1 MVAVN
6 IFDPIVIIVVIYTVL
21 MTLTGLFNYPYPSS
35 FLLLITLAVITSYIY
50 YKVDKNEPILTPVY
64 ECETTGPIITTTPF
78 TTMPS
83 TTPFT
88 TMPPTTPFTTMPPTM
103 PSSMPSTMP
112 STTPFT
118 TMPPTMP
125 SSMPSTMTEPTG
137 PITTLPVI

>member
-35 FLLLITLAVITSYIY
+35 FLLLITLAVVTSYIY

-64 ECETTGPIITTTPF
+64 ECETTGPIDSIITTTPFTTIPSTTMPSTTTPF

-83 TTPFT
+83 TT
-88 TMPPTTPFTTMPPTM
+88 M
-103 PSSMPSTMP
+103 PSTTMPSTMP
-112 STTPFT
+112 
-118 TMPPTMP
+118 
-125 SSMPSTMTEPTG
+125 EPTG

>member
-35 FLLLITLAVITSYIY
+35 FLLLITLAVVTSYIY

-64 ECETTGPIITTTPF
+64 ECETTGPIDSIITTTPFTTIPSTTMPSTTTPF

-83 TTPFT
+83 TT
-88 TMPPTTPFTTMPPTM
+88 
-103 PSSMPSTMP
+103 MPSTMP
-112 STTPFT
+112 ST
-118 TMPPTMP
+118 MP
-125 SSMPSTMTEPTG
+125 EPTG

>member
-35 FLLLITLAVITSYIY
+35 FLLLITLAVVTSYIY

-64 ECETTGPIITTTPF
+64 ECETTGPIDSIITTTPF

-88 TMPPTTPFTTMPPTM
+88 TMP
-103 PSSMPSTMP
+103 S
-112 STTPFT
+112 
-118 TMPPTMP
+118 
-125 SSMPSTMTEPTG
+125 PTG

>member
-64 ECETTGPIITTTPF
+64 ECETTGPIDSIITTTPFTTTPF

-88 TMPPTTPFTTMPPTM
+88 TTPST
-103 PSSMPSTMP
+103 SMPSTMP